1 MVTVIKSKTK
11 PNCFAEQEQG
21 EEAKAEDEI
30 IGLWGKPEIHR
41 SKCTEAQNVTFQ
53 IPTPTISEY

>member
-21 EEAKAEDEI
+21 EEAKAEQEI
-30 IGLWGKPEIHR
+30 IGLWGKPKIQR
-41 SKCTEAQNVTFQ
+41 SKCTEAQNVIFQ
-53 IPTPTISEY
+53 IPTPR